1 MIRFSF
7 LYRWPCFFS
16 LSGHVFNCLSRNFD
30 RACLSMDLF
39 FRLPHLS
46 LIRLSMWRILFLQF
60 GRFSFHCFFHYL
72 PLFYLFSSLG
82 TSFGQQ
88 LSLLDSFSIFLNF
101 LFISC
106 VVFCLLFWTVGNYF
120 AWAFKS
126 IIWFFTLLYV
136 VIHWMFYFSNHIL
149 ISPNYFSFG
158 RFNNLS
164 NFSTDNS

>member
-1 MIRFSF
+1 MLLRENLLLIRFSF

-88 LSLLDSFSIFLNF
+88 LSLLDSFSIFFKLSLYF
-101 LFISC
+101 LCCFLL
-106 VVFCLLFWTVGNYF
+106 VVLDCWKLLCLSFQVNNLVFY
-120 AWAFKS
+120 S
-126 IIWFFTLLYV
+126 IICGNPLNVLFQQSYFNFPKLFFV
-136 VIHWMFYFSNHIL
+136 W
-149 ISPNYFSFG
+149 
-158 RFNNLS
+158 
-164 NFSTDNS
+164 